1 MKKGHGLTIYSKSD
15 SNFGKK
21 GANIARRWSNVTYS
35 IIENERKK
43 ALNPPKKQFGPRIT
57 IINYIKFMKEMG
69 RIDVTDEN
77 IIEHMEKI
85 FPKLDREYIQTLI
98 DQIRRQEE
106 QNDERN
112 SGKER

>member
-1 MKKGHGLTIYSKSD
+1 
-15 SNFGKK
+15 
-21 GANIARRWSNVTYS
+21 
-35 IIENERKK
+35 
-43 ALNPPKKQFGPRIT
+43 
-57 IINYIKFMKEMG
+57 MG
-69 RIDVTDEN
+69 GIDVTDEN